1 MSEKLKAGDIC
12 FVIVGHDARQ
22 PDRRVLIVEE
32 SKAMFSD
39 GANYYCRYTDQKSV
53 TGLYRFRAGDLA
65 KIWPDLPPAPTPR
78 PPDAVPCTAA
88 APPKETDPTGRA
100 QNTPGAKVD
109 AGKNRLGLVLG
120 AFSRSLQ
127 AVGQVGTFGA
137 QKYTDNG
144 WISVPDGERRYLD
157 AMLRH
162 TFDEA
167 AGQARD
173 PQTELLHA
181 AHTAWNALARLD
193 LILRRLEQTPTD
205 K

>member
-1 MSEKLKAGDIC
+1 MNGAFNPFTGEPTTYAELENMSRGTVIRPSSSPIDPKGWRAVAMMHMEKIT
-12 FVIVGHDARQ
+12 
-22 PDRRVLIVEE
+22 
-32 SKAMFSD
+32 
-39 GANYYCRYTDQKSV
+39 Y
-53 TGLYRFRAGDLA
+53 
-65 KIWPDLPPAPTPR
+65 PPTPPR
-78 PPDAVPCTAA
+78 PPVLSQ
-88 APPKETDPTGRA
+88 ETDPTGRA